1 MIERKAGEIE
11 VGYVLFDGKDITID
25 LLSEGLV
32 KLRSDKINCDHIEEY
47 KNAEV
52 DAEMGERGLWYQDK

>member
-1 MIERKAGEIE
+1 
-11 VGYVLFDGKDITID
+11 VLVDGKDITID

-52 DAEMGERGLWYQDK
+52 DA